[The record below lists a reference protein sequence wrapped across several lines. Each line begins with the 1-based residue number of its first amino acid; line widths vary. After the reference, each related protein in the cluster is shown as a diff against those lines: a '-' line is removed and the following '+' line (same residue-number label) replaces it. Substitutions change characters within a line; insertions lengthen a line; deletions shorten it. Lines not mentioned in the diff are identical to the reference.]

1 MSDYEDVGGFSKQTI
16 TREVSILSI
25 VSHPNIVRF
34 FGTSYH
40 KQNIIIVTE
49 YFPVD
54 LTKLIGTNN
63 THTFPVDKKIVF
75 DRKQRR
81 RVLRQIISAVA
92 YLHARSI
99 IHRDLKA
106 ANVLIDARREDGN
119 FEAKICDF
127 GSAKVVQFDRK
138 KRKNNARR
146 LSSGSALGEFI
157 GSPLFSPPEAL
168 MVRSSSTSI
177 QAPLLTTISPSSGRE
192 SPLLGETKNDTM
204 ININDT
210 KENPSFGWDVYSFG
224 VLMYCVTHDCLLPYS
239 TVIMKDEQSLNTAV
253 LNGER
258 PMIDRSKVTE
268 KERML
273 MEFCWSNEVQNRPH
287 AAKVALTLKEESEKE

>member
-54 LTKLIGTNN
+54 LTKLIGTTN
-63 THTFPVDKKIVF
+63 TTQVGHKKIVF

-168 MVRSSSTSI
+168 MIRSSSTSI

-287 AAKVALTLKEESEKE
+287 AGKVALTLKEESEKE